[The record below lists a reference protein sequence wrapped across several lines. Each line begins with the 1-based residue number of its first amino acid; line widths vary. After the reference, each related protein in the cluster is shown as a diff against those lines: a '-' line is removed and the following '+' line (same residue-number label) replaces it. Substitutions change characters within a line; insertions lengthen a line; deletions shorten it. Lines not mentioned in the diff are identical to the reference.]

1 MTAPSA
7 AAPTV
12 SSTLELWR
20 AAPADPAA
28 GWRLVADQV
37 MGGVSSGTLVAT
49 ERDGADCVCMSGE
62 VRLENNGGFL
72 QILRDLPPA
81 HRDASAYHGV
91 LLEVAGNDDAY
102 GLHLKTGDVQRPWQ
116 SYRATFTATPQWSTI
131 LVPFALFRAHRLN
144 APFDLTDLRRLAL
157 VAIGRAFHAEV
168 CVRRIAFYRA

>member
-1 MTAPSA
+1 MTAPTA

-20 AAPADPAA
+20 AAPADPTA